1 MSKRPIVKAF
11 QSLGCSFGIATNTN
25 LSDLDKNNVKRIAID
40 ISQLMHRLGPYNLCG
55 GIIDLIKTF
64 SKLGCSLIF
73 VFDGKPPKEKKSI
86 LDNRKVKRDKHKK
99 LVKKYEEH
107 LKNFE
112 KDLSSI
118 TSKEKKAEI
127 KKQMSEIT
135 VNIKKHKKRT
145 FSIKKEHITLLKNLF
160 DFLNISY
167 IHLKIYEA
175 DAVCS
180 TLVKMNIADACLSD
194 DYDLISYNCRCI
206 LRNLNITKGTVDII
220 NLDKIYSLI
229 KLNYEEFIYLI
240 IMNGTDYSRKV
251 RDINLT
257 YIYSLLLQKFDIS
270 DILLLINNP
279 TYNYQTAYKI
289 FTQQID
295 VNPHRDIVNYEVGK
309 HIYRNINTDKSLF
322 VNQLNKYNSNTT
334 DQIDIKNTIKKMNEY
349 ISLYSYVNPYLCLS
363 K

>member
-1 MSKRPIVKAF
+1 MGKKSIAKALE
-11 QSLGCSFGIATNTN
+11 SLKLPENFIKTIDLSSLCRCNIRIIA
-25 LSDLDKNNVKRIAID
+25 VD
-40 ISQLMHRLGPYNLCG
+40 ISQLIHRLGPYNLCG

-64 SKLGCSLIF
+64 NGVGCSLIF
-73 VFDGKPPKEKKSI
+73 VFDGKPPKEKKEI
-86 LDNRKVKRDKHKK
+86 LYERKKKKDKHNK
-99 LVKKYEEH
+99 LLKQCELH

-112 KDLSSI
+112 EELSSI
-118 TSKEKKAEI
+118 TSKEKKVEI
-127 KKQMSEIT
+127 KTQMTEVT
-135 VNIKKHKKRT
+135 ANIKKHKRRT
-145 FSIKKEHITLLKNLF
+145 FSIKKEHIILLKNLF
-160 DFLNISY
+160 DFLKISY
-167 IHLKIYEA
+167 IHLENYEA

-180 TLVKMNIADACLSD
+180 TLVKMNIADACLSE
-194 DYDLISYNCRCI
+194 DYDLMSYNCRYI
-206 LRNLNITKGTVDII
+206 LRNLNITNGTVDII

-257 YIYSLLLQKFDIS
+257 YIYSLLLQKFDIG

-295 VNPHRDIVNYEVGK
+295 INPHKDVMNYEIGT
-309 HIYRNINTDKSLF
+309 HIYRNINTDKSLIIT
-322 VNQLNKYNSNTT
+322 QLNKYNSDTK
-334 DQIDIKNTIKKMNEY
+334 DKIDIKNITKKMNDY
-349 ISLYSYVNPYLCLS
+349 ISSYVNPYLCLS